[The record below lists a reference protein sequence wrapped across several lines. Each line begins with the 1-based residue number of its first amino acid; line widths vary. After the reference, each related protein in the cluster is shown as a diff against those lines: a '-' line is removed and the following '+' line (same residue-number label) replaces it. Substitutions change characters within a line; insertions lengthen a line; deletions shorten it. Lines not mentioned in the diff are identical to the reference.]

1 MPTAALIIEDD
12 RDNHACM
19 RAVLEVVGVEVK
31 GVYVGVDGRHAL
43 DGSKFDVV
51 VVRTDLPDLSGIL
64 IAEALRRSGQNTE
77 AVVIGLAADVESN
90 LRACRQAGMNIVL
103 PRPTPRENLI
113 AALRTTGVIAPPA
126 PWSMTRSLAVLD
138 AFANEL
144 RVTLFAMLSRDGP
157 ASSTVL
163 ARGIIGAT
171 RQNLDFHLQ
180 TLVEAKLVHRRRAS
194 RETLYEVRTE
204 GLMGAAQ
211 WLIAF
216 ADQPGTPPP

>member
-1 MPTAALIIEDD
+1 
-12 RDNHACM
+12 
-19 RAVLEVVGVEVK
+19 
-31 GVYVGVDGRHAL
+31 
-43 DGSKFDVV
+43 
-51 VVRTDLPDLSGIL
+51 
-64 IAEALRRSGQNTE
+64 
-77 AVVIGLAADVESN
+77 
-90 LRACRQAGMNIVL
+90 
-103 PRPTPRENLI
+103 
-113 AALRTTGVIAPPA
+113 
-126 PWSMTRSLAVLD
+126 MTRSLAVLD